1 MQETID
7 IKTVEEINFL
17 EKRKVSEWWEKRVWN
32 KDMSP
37 KYVDKG
43 IGVAT
48 EHGILGYGIPA
59 ADDSE
64 EPVFI
69 PLVFS
74 SLSRAEG
81 LCKVLRNRT
90 AMEHVC
96 VPIRCKK
103 ALGLSAFVRVRDVE
117 PTTIPPDG
125 RASRFAQSR
134 VTRKRREEAKK
145 AQIAEFMGEK
155 KSD

>member
-1 MQETID
+1 MGENKETN
-7 IKTVEEINFL
+7 KEEEINFFD
-17 EKRKVSEWWEKRVWN
+17 KKNVSEYWEKHVWS

-37 KYVDKG
+37 KIVDRG

-64 EPVFI
+64 EHVFI
-69 PLVFS
+69 PLAFA

-103 ALGLSAFVRVRDVE
+103 AIGLSAFVRVRDVE
-117 PTTIPPDG
+117 PGPIPPDG
-125 RASRFAQSR
+125 PVSRFMQSR
-134 VTRKRREEAKK
+134 VTRKRRNDAKK